1 MKKSFF
7 RILTLI
13 FLALPIYLTLF
24 ANHSQISS
32 APVTSLK
39 DQLSS
44 AQLSFFGRLNSTSG
58 STIKIKTT
66 GGTAPSIITANLAT
80 GDTLIVANSGVT
92 TVSTYIVRDVGDT
105 ATVELSTA
113 IGTTTPNAY
122 IVATRSAIHTVSF
135 TPQSSTGV
143 GETWQF
149 LIKATN
155 LSGELPMD
163 GMPDQGGFDLGSDVG
178 STTIGPGTRLK
189 VADVTC
195 PLSGTASIGTTV
207 YISSGVN
214 IGSTGIY
221 HIIQCSSS
229 TPTTIGVGI
238 SMVIGRSL
246 DTGSQIVNPAPALNH
261 TPGQANGT
269 ADAYTYA
276 IRQLDG
282 SGNIIDTT
290 FGKLAVTESV
300 RVTAIVDPTITFI
313 ISNTNSTSVGTT
325 RCGLPI
331 GNGAPNTTAT
341 AVNFG
346 PLVLGT
352 YNNLAQSISCT
363 TNSANGYV
371 IQAFENQVMTTI
383 GTTGAGGVGL
393 TIPNTNC
400 EGNNCTPTA
409 QRAWT
414 GFNNSGFGYSLEV
427 GTTTGTTASI
437 GITTPG
443 EYKPFGVGF
452 ANAQPILSRTNT
464 PAGTDSIY
472 VCYRAVAST
481 TQQAGTYE
489 NQVSYIATATF

>member
-1 MKKSFF
+1 MKKGFF
-7 RILTLI
+7 RVLTLL
-13 FLALPIYLTLF
+13 FLVLPIYLTFF
-24 ANHSQISS
+24 ANRNQISS

-39 DQLSS
+39 DQLST
-44 AQLSFFGRLNSTSG
+44 AQLSFFGRLNTVSG
-58 STIKIKTT
+58 SIIYIKTT
-66 GGTAPSIITANLAT
+66 GGSAPSIITANLAT
-80 GDTLIVANSGVT
+80 GDTIVVANSGVT
-92 TVSTYIVRDVGDT
+92 TVSTYTVRDIGNT
-105 ATVELSTA
+105 ASIELTTN

-135 TPQSSTGV
+135 TPQASTGV

-155 LSGELPMD
+155 LPGELPMD

-178 STTIGPGTRLK
+178 STNTGPGTRLK
-189 VADVTC
+189 IADVTC
-195 PLSGTASIGTTV
+195 PLGGSASVGTTV
-207 YISSGVN
+207 FISSGINV
-214 IGSTGIY
+214 GSTGIY
-221 HIIQCSSS
+221 HIIQCSSA
-229 TPTTIGVGI
+229 TPTTVGVGL
-238 SMVIGRSL
+238 SMVIGRDSNCKL
-246 DTGSQIVNPAPALNH
+246 VNPAPALNH

-276 IRQLDG
+276 IRQIDS
-282 SGNIIDTT
+282 SGNILDTT

-313 ISNTNSTSVGTT
+313 ISNTNSTSIGTS
-325 RCGLPI
+325 RCTLPI
-331 GNGAPNTTAT
+331 GNGAPDTTAT

-352 YNNLAQSISCT
+352 YNNLAQNLSCT

-371 IQAFENQVMTTI
+371 IQAFENRIMTTV
-383 GTTGAGGVGL
+383 GTTGPGGVGL
-393 TIPNTNC
+393 TIPDTNC
-400 EGNNCTPTA
+400 EGSSCTITT
-409 QRAWT
+409 QGAWT
-414 GFNNSGFGYSLEV
+414 SFNNSGFGYALEV

-437 GITTPG
+437 GITNPG
-443 EYKPFGVGF
+443 HYKPFGVGF

-464 PAGTDSIY
+464 PPGTDSIY
-472 VCYRAVAST
+472 VCYRAVAAT